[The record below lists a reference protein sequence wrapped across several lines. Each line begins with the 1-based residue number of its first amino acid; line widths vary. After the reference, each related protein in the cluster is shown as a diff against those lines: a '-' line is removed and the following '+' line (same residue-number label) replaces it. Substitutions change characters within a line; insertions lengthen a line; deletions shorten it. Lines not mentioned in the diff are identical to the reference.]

1 MQGIPAVYI
10 NLDRRKDRRQQFES
24 ECQRM
29 GIVAERF
36 SAVTHPEPGIGCTR
50 SHLEV
55 LRYAKSRGYSC
66 VAIFEDDFCFLV
78 SQEDLNR
85 VVGAFPDDYDVVM
98 FDRYIIQQEPY
109 NETFDR
115 VIEAQ
120 SAAGYVVHSRM
131 YDRLIETL
139 QEAAVLYEANPQCH
153 WLYINDQYWKLLQPV
168 SRWYVSRLQI
178 GRQRPGF
185 SDLKGR
191 DLENVY

>member
-1 MQGIPAVYI
+1 MQNVHVIYI
-10 NLDRRKDRRQQFES
+10 NLDRRTDRRREFEA
-24 ECQRM
+24 ECERM
-29 GIVAERF
+29 GITAERF

-55 LRYAKSRGYSC
+55 LRYAKRQGYPH

-78 SQEDLNR
+78 SREELER
-85 VVGAFPDDYDVVM
+85 VVTAFPDDYDVVM
-98 FDRYIIQQEPY
+98 FDRYMIQQQPY
-109 NETFDR
+109 NDMFDR
-115 VIEAQ
+115 VLEAQ

-139 QEAAVLYEANPQCH
+139 EEAVVLYEANPHCH
-153 WLYINDQYWKLLQPV
+153 WLYINDQYWKRLQPV

-191 DLENVY
+191 DLENIY